1 MGLGGGGG
9 QVNIQEVKRTQSDT
23 GVNQGPKPGVTRI
36 FSVMWF
42 YVWCCRLKRRQ
53 EEGQS
58 EAAREDA
65 NGDREA
71 EAAATDE
78 DAPEPEPEP
87 EPESSSKLSMCGS
100 VCSSPGSC

>member
-1 MGLGGGGG
+1 MKTGG
-9 QVNIQEVKRTQSDT
+9 
-23 GVNQGPKPGVTRI
+23 RI
-36 FSVMWF
+36 FASKLKSGGWCQECTSCVPGGRIVAVIWA
-42 YVWCCRLKRRQ
+42 YIWCCRLKRRQ
-53 EEGQS
+53 DEGAS
-58 EAAREDA
+58 EAACEDA

-87 EPESSSKLSMCGS
+87 DPEPESSSKLSMCGS